1 MTNQNLI
8 DIHRKNNH
16 IHKEEDV
23 ESETSHN
30 QSDDSRKVSKKLK
43 NRIIERYLP
52 EVDSIK
58 KQNTLSELDV
68 YLNLLGFIVDM
79 NKVNLEFVLKIT
91 INQNEFYN
99 IEFSQ

>member
-1 MTNQNLI
+1 M
-8 DIHRKNNH
+8 
-16 IHKEEDV
+16 
-23 ESETSHN
+23 
-30 QSDDSRKVSKKLK
+30 SRKLK